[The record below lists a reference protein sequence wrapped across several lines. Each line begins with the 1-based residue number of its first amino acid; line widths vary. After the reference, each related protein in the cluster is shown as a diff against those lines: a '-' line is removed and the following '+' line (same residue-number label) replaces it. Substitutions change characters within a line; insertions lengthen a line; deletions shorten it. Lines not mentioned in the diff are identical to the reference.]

1 MPIVTPDARKK
12 LISLFSF
19 LKAVEQR
26 RTTLVRTLDERPW
39 KLRFGEFP
47 THEAVK
53 VIRPLGTQDFSLEI
67 HHPTLADSPPPPAS
81 LDGWLSSG
89 WEDPSREATFTA
101 SRKFFNAAG
110 ETCDQAFNSD
120 PDRVQDSK
128 DWQKRRESWAEL
140 ERPAREVMRIWEQFF
155 ALRSQIER
163 EGEALELVVG
173 DGLFVWGGIR
183 HPLLLRRVELEF
195 TPSTRT
201 FRVKDSDASTELYA
215 PVFAD
220 EPGLPVRQW
229 QQEVL
234 EGDLHPLDGTGVSDW
249 LKALT
254 GAFEHGVF
262 MEGEPPSAS
271 VQPNI
276 GRAPVLFL
284 RKRESGRLNFID
296 TILNDLNT
304 CVSVPDSL
312 LRIVGCASIQED
324 LPPESQSG
332 YANED
337 ADILLTKLANPAQ
350 LNILRRLSGRNGV
363 LVQGPPGTGKTH
375 TIANLIGHLLAEG
388 KTVLVT
394 SHTTKALRVLREQ
407 VVAALRPLCV
417 SVLDSDLA
425 GKREL
430 DDAVKSLAGRLDDD
444 AKDLD
449 IRADEQASKRQKL
462 LKAIQGTRRQLET
475 AINGEYHSI
484 VLNGRDFSPVE
495 AAKWVAEGE
504 NLHDWIPGGLPGT
517 DAPAPLSREELLDLY
532 ASNSRLTP
540 SDERDLATPLPPVAE
555 VMSPQT
561 FHAHVRTLAELEN
574 TSLDL
579 REDFWQGTQT
589 DPAMEHELER
599 AGRVIAQISL
609 SEDERWRLAVL
620 QAGMEP
626 GSGSANVWQLICE
639 NIEEVVRRADAFSAT
654 QFRYAPTFVQSTGAA
669 SYRPALEE
677 IVAHLCAGKS
687 LGWITLNLHPAWKR
701 CIESCRVAQGQ
712 EPTALEHFQAL
723 LEYLELNAARN
734 QLIARWQ
741 GNLMSH
747 GLPPLPEVSPEA
759 FAKQFVA
766 AMQSSLAW
774 HADQWEPLER
784 ALKKQGLDWDRL
796 ANEAP
801 QIQSTLHRV
810 ERLRHVLLNVLPET
824 LEAER
829 NRRRKALTLG
839 VLRQHATLL
848 NQLLSSSV
856 IRLLREAFIARDVD
870 AYAGIHAR
878 LIELHTLQPIHRR
891 RCEYLEKVRRTAPDW
906 ANQIER
912 RQSVHGADQPPGDLE
927 NAWLWQQLRQEL
939 DRRAA
944 FSVPSLQKEL
954 EDLGKALTETTEAL
968 VEHRA
973 WSALIRRV
981 SDNDSARQA
990 LNTWSKA
997 TKKLGAGTGMQAR
1010 TLMREAARQ
1019 MGKARTAVPVWIMPF
1034 SRLSANFDP
1043 VRDRFDVLIVDEA
1056 SQEDVVGLAT
1066 FYMADKVIVV
1076 GDDEQVTPLDVGGAM
1091 QPIQDLIQQWL
1102 GELPDQIFDLKTSI
1116 YDRAQIA
1123 FRSTIRLTEH
1133 YRCVPEIIQFSNG
1146 LSYNWTIRP
1155 LRESASTPIKPAL
1168 VAHRVEGN
1176 RQGKKNFEEADT
1188 IAALIAA
1195 AIEQPEY
1202 AGKTFGVISLVG
1214 DEQAKEIETRLRTRL
1229 NAIDYEK
1236 RRILCGNPAHFQ
1248 GDERD
1253 VIFLSMVDSRT
1264 EGEGPLGKRGD
1275 GADGLWK
1282 KRYNVAVSRA
1292 KDQLWVVYSLDHAT
1306 QLKPEDLRRDLIEHA
1321 LNPDVLMRKLDAAEE
1336 RTESPFEAEVY
1347 KILAT
1352 RNFRVRTQWA
1362 VGAYR
1367 IDMVVEGFDGKR
1379 LAIECDGDRWHYDKV
1394 AEDLERQA
1402 LLERLGWRFA
1412 RIRGSAFYRNRTEA
1426 MTPVFNRLHE
1436 LGIEPIVVT
1445 DLPEEAQATTAL
1457 LETVKRRAEE
1467 LHTDWFP
1474 SKQTTVNPVP
1484 VTIAPAVVSAE
1495 LPTNQDSPPVLGDD
1509 LFGP

>member
-1 MPIVTPDARKK
+1 MPNVTPDARNK
-12 LISLFSF
+12 LIGLFSF

-39 KLRFGEFP
+39 KLRFSELP
-47 THEAVK
+47 AHESVK
-53 VIRPLGTQDFSLEI
+53 VIRPLDSQDFSLEI
-67 HHPTLADSPPPPAS
+67 HHPKLVACPPPPES
-81 LDGWLSSG
+81 LDGWLSPG
-89 WEDPSREATFTA
+89 WEDPSREATFAT
-101 SRKFFNAAG
+101 SRNLLDAAGGACEQFFNSA
-110 ETCDQAFNSD
+110 
-120 PDRVQDSK
+120 PDRVQDSE
-128 DWQKRRESWAEL
+128 DWQKSRASWAEL
-140 ERPAREVMRIWEQFF
+140 ERPARQVMRIWEQFF

-173 DGLFVWGGIR
+173 DGFFLWGGIR
-183 HPLLLRRVELEF
+183 HPLLLRRAELEF

-201 FRVKDSDASTELYA
+201 FRVKDSDTSTELYA

-220 EPGLPVRQW
+220 EPGLPVRRW

-234 EGDLHPLDGTGVSDW
+234 EGDLHPLDGAGVSDW
-249 LKALT
+249 LKALI

-262 MEGEPPSAS
+262 MEEEPPSAS
-271 VQPNI
+271 AQPSL

-296 TILNDLNT
+296 VILNDLSN
-304 CVSVPDSL
+304 CVSVPESL
-312 LRIVGCASIQED
+312 LRIVGCAPAQED
-324 LPPESQSG
+324 FPTESQSG

-337 ADILLTKLANPAQ
+337 SDILLTKLANPAQ
-350 LNILRRLSGRNGV
+350 LAILKRLSGRSGV

-430 DDAVKSLAGRLDDD
+430 DDAVKSLAGRLDED
-444 AKDLD
+444 ATQLD
-449 IRADEQASKRQKL
+449 RSAQEQASKRQKL
-462 LKAIQGTRRQLET
+462 LTSIHSTRRQLET
-475 AINGEYHSI
+475 AINDEYRSI
-484 VLNGRDFSPVE
+484 VMNGQEFSPVE
-495 AAKWVAEGE
+495 AAKWVAEGD
-504 NLHDWIPGGLPGT
+504 NLHDWIPGSLPRPE
-517 DAPAPLSREELLDLY
+517 APAPLSREELLDLY

-540 SDERDLATPLPPVAE
+540 SDERDLVTPLPLVAD
-555 VMSPQT
+555 VMSPQI
-561 FHAHVRTLAELEN
+561 FHAHVRTLAELAN
-574 TSLDL
+574 ASLDL
-579 REDFWQGTQT
+579 REDYWQGTQT

-609 SEDERWRLAVL
+609 SEDDRWRLAVL

-626 GSGSANVWQLICE
+626 GSGSANVWQLMCE

-654 QFRYAPTFVQSTGAA
+654 NFRHAPTFVQTTEAA
-669 SYRPALEE
+669 SHRPALEE
-677 IVAHLCAGKS
+677 IAKHLCAGKS
-687 LGWITLNLHPAWKR
+687 LGWITLNMHPAWKR

-712 EPTALEHFQAL
+712 KPTALEHFQAL
-723 LEYLELNAARN
+723 LEYLALNAARTE
-734 QLIARWQ
+734 LVTRWQ
-741 GNLMSH
+741 SNLMQH

-759 FAKQFVA
+759 FAKQFVSA
-766 AMQSSLAW
+766 IQGSLTW
-774 HADQWEPLER
+774 HTDQWKPLER
-784 ALKKQGLDWDRL
+784 ALKEKGLDWDRL

-839 VLRQHATLL
+839 VLRQHAALL
-848 NQLLSSSV
+848 DQLVNSSV
-856 IRLLREAFIARDVD
+856 MRVLREAFIAKDVD
-870 AYAGIHAR
+870 AYAGAYAR
-878 LIELHTLQPIHRR
+878 LDELHTLQPIYRR
-891 RCEYLEKVRRTAPDW
+891 RCDALIKMRAAAPDW

-912 RQSVHGADQPPGDLE
+912 RQSVHGEDQPPGDLKK
-927 NAWLWQQLRQEL
+927 AWLWKQLHQEL
-939 DRRAA
+939 NRRAA
-944 FSVPSLQKEL
+944 LSVPSLQKEL
-954 EDLGKALTETTEAL
+954 EGLGKALTETTEAL

-981 SDNDSARQA
+981 SVNDPARQA
-990 LNTWSKA
+990 LNAWSRA
-997 TKKLGAGTGMQAR
+997 TNRLGAGTGILAR
-1010 TLMREAARQ
+1010 THMREAARQ

-1034 SRLSANFDP
+1034 SRLSANFNP

-1076 GDDEQVTPLDVGGAM
+1076 GDDEQVTPLDVGGEM

-1102 GELPDQIFDLKTSI
+1102 GELPDKIFDLKTSI

-1123 FRSTIRLTEH
+1123 FPSTIRLTEH
-1133 YRCVPEIIQFSNG
+1133 YRCVPEIIQFSNW
-1146 LSYNWTIRP
+1146 LSYSGAIKP

-1168 VAHRVEGN
+1168 VAHRIEGN
-1176 RQGKKNFEEADT
+1176 RQGKKNLEEADAIT
-1188 IAALIAA
+1188 ALIAA

-1229 NAIDYEK
+1229 NAMDYEK

-1253 VIFLSMVDSRT
+1253 VIFLSMVDSRA
-1264 EGEGPLGKRGD
+1264 EGEGPLGRRGD

-1292 KDQLWVVYSLDHAT
+1292 KDQLWVVYSLDHTT
-1306 QLKPEDLRRDLIEHA
+1306 QLQPKDLRRDLIEHA
-1321 LNPDVLMRKLDAAEE
+1321 LSPDVLMGKLDAAEQ

-1367 IDMVVEGFDGKR
+1367 IDMVVEGCDGKR

-1412 RIRGSAFYRNRTEA
+1412 RIRGSAFYRNRNEA

-1436 LGIEPIVVT
+1436 LGIEPIVIAN
-1445 DLPEEAQATTAL
+1445 LPEEARASSAL
-1457 LETVKRRAEE
+1457 LEAVKRRARE
-1467 LHTDWFP
+1467 LDTDWFP
-1474 SKQTTVNPVP
+1474 SKQIAVSPAPVN
-1484 VTIAPAVVSAE
+1484 
-1495 LPTNQDSPPVLGDD
+1495 
-1509 LFGP
+1509 